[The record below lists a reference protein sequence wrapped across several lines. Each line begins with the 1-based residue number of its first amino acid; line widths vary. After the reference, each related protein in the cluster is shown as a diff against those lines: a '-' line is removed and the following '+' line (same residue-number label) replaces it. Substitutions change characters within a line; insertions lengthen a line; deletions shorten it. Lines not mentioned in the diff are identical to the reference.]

1 MPSGTFVPQFVQKA
15 MISPFFKV
23 TVIHHSIFV
32 PQPLQ
37 KRCPA
42 ITSVPQFGQKRF
54 AAGALLHGLRQ
65 TGSTLLAKVGS
76 LRIIGPA
83 IGAAMLLL
91 LGFPAG
97 TFLGLGTFEGGFP
110 PPACWLR
117 VNLALPL
124 SPDSSRR
131 HPSHILAVRD
141 GHRSFPPFP
150 RTLSSRSGH

>member
-1 MPSGTFVPQFVQKA
+1 MPGDNFRAAVRAETF
-15 MISPFFKV
+15 
-23 TVIHHSIFV
+23 
-32 PQPLQ
+32 
-37 KRCPA
+37 R
-42 ITSVPQFGQKRF
+42 RRR
-54 AAGALLHGLRQ
+54 LLHGLRQ

>member
-54 AAGALLHGLRQ
+54 AAGACC
-65 TGSTLLAKVGS
+65 TGCVKRVPHSCKSWFPPDYRPRNWGS
-76 LRIIGPA
+76 YAPA
-83 IGAAMLLL
+83 PRLPG
-91 LGFPAG
+91 GHVPR
-97 TFLGLGTFEGGFP
+97 LGTFEGGFP

-117 VNLALPL
+117 VNLALPYL
-124 SPDSSRR
+124 RIVLAAIR
-131 HPSHILAVRD
+131 LIYLPSETGID
-141 GHRSFPPFP
+141 FFPPFP